1 MRCAGGG
8 GSLCPGVLVVR
19 PPQKRKEGGA
29 SCVMKQLF
37 HHPNKKREGGG
48 GGGEDVHI
56 QCTCCELGFC
66 PFPAIDQQ
74 ALEESSD
81 SGPGSD
87 VIAVLVVCSVV
98 AVVLLVFAI
107 ILLWKISSRLKRRG
121 KAYDL
126 PVGDR
131 EGIRK

>member
-1 MRCAGGG
+1 MGVGGG
-8 GSLCPGVLVVR
+8 GRG
-19 PPQKRKEGGA
+19 
-29 SCVMKQLF
+29 
-37 HHPNKKREGGG
+37 
-48 GGGEDVHI
+48 DVFI
-56 QCTCCELGFC
+56 QCTCCELGLC
-66 PFPAIDQQ
+66 PSPAIDQQ

-107 ILLWKISSRLKRRG
+107 ILLWKISSRLKPRG